1 MKTINNIQKELKNS
15 HQNCNIIFGSRA
27 WKTTGDVSSVLLIF
41 VMFEI
46 FSNESMF
53 YTKTKINYFPVGKG
67 KMTKDENKINNQ
79 KYWFISSN

>member
-1 MKTINNIQKELKNS
+1 
-15 HQNCNIIFGSRA
+15 
-27 WKTTGDVSSVLLIF
+27 
-41 VMFEI
+41 MFEI

-79 KYWFISSN
+79 KYWFISLN